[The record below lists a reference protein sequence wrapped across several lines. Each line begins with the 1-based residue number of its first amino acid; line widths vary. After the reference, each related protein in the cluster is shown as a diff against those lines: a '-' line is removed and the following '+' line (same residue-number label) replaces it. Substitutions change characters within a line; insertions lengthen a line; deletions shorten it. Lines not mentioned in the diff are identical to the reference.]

1 MTRVVARGAIARA
14 GEIIT
19 FDTSTV
25 IEHRQLPTTPPLA
38 PGTSVRD
45 NLPEHIINPAPEK
58 TILGKH

>member
-1 MTRVVARGAIARA
+1 MIMIIRYDEGGEGGAVAARA

-38 PGTSVRD
+38 PLSGITCRNTS
-45 NLPEHIINPAPEK
+45 
-58 TILGKH
+58 